1 MKEGRGASRSTGNP
15 DFTASMSVMCRPS
28 LVENCVN
35 LSQQDWRLRFWETW
49 RFWLLQGDDESVCRC
64 PQQEV
69 HEMVKAPS
77 GEASCGEELHR
88 YKNKRHLHGF
98 CLLVRSS
105 SLVVWWVIIK
115 HVLAVKR
122 FVRKGVP
129 NEHRARIW
137 MAASGAQEQLE
148 SKPGYY
154 QSLLDMEHDTKLK
167 ETIHTGAPKLSQ
179 HTACSFNA

>member
-1 MKEGRGASRSTGNP
+1 M
-15 DFTASMSVMCRPS
+15 
-28 LVENCVN
+28 
-35 LSQQDWRLRFWETW
+35 
-49 RFWLLQGDDESVCRC
+49 
-64 PQQEV
+64 
-69 HEMVKAPS
+69 
-77 GEASCGEELHR
+77 
-88 YKNKRHLHGF
+88 
-98 CLLVRSS
+98 
-105 SLVVWWVIIK
+105 
-115 HVLAVKR
+115 KR